1 MIDPNGRQDNDF
13 DKRDLTLVA
22 GVFLLG
28 LGAGFIYAPLGLA
41 VPGAI
46 LVAVAVF
53 GVKR

>member
-1 MIDPNGRQDNDF
+1 MIERDGRQSGDF

-28 LGAGFIYAPLGLA
+28 LGAAFIYAPLGLV